1 MSQPMMVLASA
12 HGGPLFSMM
21 GLEVNSVTTTT
32 WGIMAVLVLVCILAT
47 RKLEIVPVRKSQIAV
62 ELAVDTLITFLGS
75 IMGGEEKA
83 KKYFPLLGSLFFI
96 ILISNY
102 SGLLPGFGHTPG
114 LQAPTSALSFTAAL
128 ALVVFF
134 TTHIQGVKSK
144 GLAYFKHFVSPHWA
158 MLPMN
163 LMEELVKPISLALRL
178 YGNIFGEETLVAS
191 IFAMAPMFVPLPFMF
206 LGVFFGF
213 IQALVFT
220 LLTATYLASATAE
233 AH

>member
-1 MSQPMMVLASA
+1 
-12 HGGPLFSMM
+12 M
-21 GLEVNSVTTTT
+21 GLEVNSITTTT
-32 WGIMAVLVLVCILAT
+32 WGIMAVLFALCAVAT
-47 RKLEIVPVRKSQIAV
+47 RKLEIMPTRKSQVAL
-62 ELAVDTLITFLGS
+62 ELVLDTLITFLGS
-75 IMGGEEKA
+75 IMGSKEKA
-83 KKYFPLLGSLFFI
+83 RKYFPLLGSLFFT

-128 ALVVFF
+128 ALIVFF

-144 GLAYFKHFVSPHWA
+144 GLAYFKHFISPHPA

-163 LMEELVKPISLALRL
+163 LMEELVKPLSLSLRL

-191 IFAMAPMFVPLPFMF
+191 IFAMAPLFVPLPFMF